1 MKPRRF
7 VRLSLRSIAILPA
20 TLMAVAMLL
29 HAYPGLAQK
38 TSSQKTSSQKASPEK
53 KAAKKAGK
61 KAGNSALVGVDK
73 VQSEIVSQT
82 FPVIGRL
89 VARRSG
95 VVAARVA
102 GPVAEMQAAV
112 GDRMNK
118 GDVLAVLVRERLH
131 WVGERRAAEVTS
143 RKAQLAAREAELVM
157 RHQEMQRLEQL
168 RKNKSAAHRAS
179 KFDDMRQQM
188 AILGSQVAE
197 AAARLLQAEADARL
211 AQIDLQYASVRAP
224 FSGVVTQRHTDVG
237 AYLNVGQAVVTMI
250 DDSALEVEAEVPAN
264 RIAGLVPGAEVTVR
278 TNDQTITAK
287 IRAIV
292 PQENPLTRTR
302 AVRFTAD
309 MAALLGRLASNQ
321 SVTVAIPIN
330 AGEEVISVH
339 KDAILKRR
347 GSDMVFVVEKGAVQ
361 PRNIKIGSG
370 IGGRFVV
377 RNGLKVGEVVVI
389 RGNERLFAGQRVRF

>member
-1 MKPRRF
+1 MKLRKFIRNCRRPA
-7 VRLSLRSIAILPA
+7 VILSA
-20 TLMAVAMLL
+20 TLMVYSMLL

-38 TSSQKTSSQKASPEK
+38 ASSQKTSTEKASTQK
-53 KAAKKAGK
+53 KVAKNASN
-61 KAGNSALVGVDK
+61 AALVGVDK
-73 VQSEIVSQT
+73 VRSETVSQT

-95 VVAARVA
+95 VVAARVG
-102 GPVAEMQAAV
+102 GPVAEMRAAV
-112 GDRMNK
+112 GDRMKK
-118 GDVLAVLVRERLH
+118 GDVLAVLVREQLH
-131 WVGERRAAEVTS
+131 WQRERRDAEVTS
-143 RKAQLAAREAELVM
+143 RKAQLAGREAELMM
-157 RHQEMQRLEQL
+157 RHQDMQRLEKL
-168 RKNKSAAHRAS
+168 RKSKSAAHRAS
-179 KFDDMRQQM
+179 KFDELRQQV

-197 AAARLLQAEADARL
+197 AAARLQQAEADARL
-211 AQIDLQYASVRAP
+211 AQIDLRYATVRAP

-278 TNDQTITAK
+278 TSGQTITAK
-287 IRAIV
+287 VRAVV

-309 MAALLGRLASNQ
+309 MTALLGRLASNQ
-321 SVTVAIPIN
+321 SVTVAIPLN
-330 AGEEVISVH
+330 AGQRVISVH
-339 KDAILKRR
+339 KDAILKRN
-347 GSDMVFVVEKGAVQ
+347 GGDMVFVAEKGAVQ
-361 PRNIKIGSG
+361 PRKIKIGAG
-370 IGGRFVV
+370 VGGRFVV